1 MNSVVEKLTAIEQ
14 EVAALQPKMAP
25 LAERI
30 AALDKKIAGFSQQL
44 IDVAA
49 ESAAVKKDIEFARK
63 GLTRVQTLVSES
75 RAESEQLEVGQ
86 EENLQRYKAME
97 AFVGT
102 LYQLHS
108 QSVEIAQWLGRA
120 DQAKAVFPAP
130 PLAPVTLTVPPV
142 AKSPEPPPADKP
154 TLPAPEPIA
163 KPVLEEL
170 PAEEPPAPEPVAGP
184 VPEELPAE
192 EPPAPEPVA
201 ELVPEELPAEEPPA
215 PKPIAEPMLEELP
228 AAELPV
234 AEPPTEES
242 ILSESDFDSALSDA
256 SDKTPDPLTMPG
268 LPDVMARP
276 EIEAAPSDDDD
287 DTDVEPSDAMASHL
301 DVPPLN
307 LAVPAMSEQSESATA
322 DETDEQDIEAM
333 LADMMTPVT
342 VGS

>member
-49 ESAAVKKDIEFARK
+49 ESAAVKKDIEFARQ

-163 KPVLEEL
+163 KPVLEEF
-170 PAEEPPAPEPVAGP
+170 PAEEPS
-184 VPEELPAE
+184 
-192 EPPAPEPVA
+192 APEPVA

-215 PKPIAEPMLEELP
+215 PEPVAEPMLEELP

-276 EIEAAPSDDDD
+276 EIEAAPPDDDD

-307 LAVPAMSEQSESATA
+307 LAVPAVSEQSESATA

-342 VGS
+342 VGN